1 MFAVCL
7 IPFRPSVRI
16 KNKSIQYK
24 TGYWSKKN
32 VYIEKKNIFSTNP
45 VPDRVSQ
52 RVFSLRCFRGFGKKS
67 NFKIHRVHERLRDW
81 RDGMRV
87 ATSQLGTI
95 MLFCFIV
102 VPRPPNKTNTM
113 RSFSPRGFSYSPF
126 SHSVLSAPR
135 SWRVS
140 INTHPSTS
148 TKFSMILISI

>member
-1 MFAVCL
+1 MYTLKKKKCFQQIQYPTACHNGFFRYAVFAVL
-7 IPFRPSVRI
+7 E
-16 KNKSIQYK
+16 KNPTLKFIVCTS
-24 TGYWSKKN
+24 GYETDAT
-32 VYIEKKNIFSTNP
+32 VCA
-45 VPDRVSQ
+45 
-52 RVFSLRCFRGFGKKS
+52 L
-67 NFKIHRVHERLRDW
+67 
-81 RDGMRV
+81 RV